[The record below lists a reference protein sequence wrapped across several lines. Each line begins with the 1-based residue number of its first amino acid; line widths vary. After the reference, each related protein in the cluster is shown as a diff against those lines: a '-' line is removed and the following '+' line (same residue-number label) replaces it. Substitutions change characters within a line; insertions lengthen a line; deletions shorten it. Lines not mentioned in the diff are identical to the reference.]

1 MASGSNATPDAQ
13 APSVQKPAPAPV
25 AQNDPSPSASSTKAP
40 STTPAPTQPA
50 ATSSTTA
57 APTQP
62 TTLASAQP
70 APADPAPA
78 DTPDVSKDDKTKAAP
93 EMKKASYDPKTYI
106 IGEQDQLSID
116 VWREKEISTTAVVRP
131 DGKITIPLV
140 DEVYVVGLTPLQL
153 QSLLEEKL
161 KPFLTVPQVTVIVK
175 EISSRRVYLMGQGG
189 KNGPFLINSTT
200 TVLQLIAQAGGLG
213 PFAKRKKID
222 IMRQV
227 NGETKH
233 FRFNYD
239 EVIKGKH
246 LEQNIVLQPGDIIVV
261 P

>member
-1 MASGSNATPDAQ
+1 
-13 APSVQKPAPAPV
+13 
-25 AQNDPSPSASSTKAP
+25 
-40 STTPAPTQPA
+40 
-50 ATSSTTA
+50 
-57 APTQP
+57 
-62 TTLASAQP
+62 
-70 APADPAPA
+70 
-78 DTPDVSKDDKTKAAP
+78 
-93 EMKKASYDPKTYI
+93 
-106 IGEQDQLSID
+106 

-153 QSLLEEKL
+153 QALLEEKL

-175 EISSRRVYLMGQGG
+175 GISSRRVYLMGQGG
-189 KNGPFLINSTT
+189 RNGPFLINSTT
-200 TVLQLIAQAGGLG
+200 TVLQLLAQAGGLG

-233 FRFNYD
+233 YRFNYD
-239 EVIKGKH
+239 EVLKGKH